1 MRGLYIGVHSSC
13 SFYPDPFEFKYI
25 ISVNISS
32 FCGVKCTIGNIYV
45 PIITHKETRS
55 FAISEINNWLKKHTK
70 NPSILV
76 GDFNMTKS
84 QLEALVD
91 KSSQQWYV
99 LSLSGYSFTWAREG
113 IKSCID
119 HILVNDQM
127 NKYIN
132 KVSVCTS
139 VNDISDHFPLL
150 LSCKKDDSEGFHTP
164 PPSKRIKWSSKICKE
179 MKNEIYS
186 NNLFSVLYDEFKNNE
201 ELNSSEMV
209 NKFIDTANNIGDKI
223 KARVPSDLKGTAF
236 HCPYYIKKL
245 SHEKHIAYNKIK
257 KFTLNN
263 ELTNIDEF
271 LELNRNYTEICRSI
285 KSIKYNIQ
293 SLRYK
298 KIIESACEDFLNK
311 DDRRAWLKLK
321 KISKPSFSSSSH
333 SYIIKDKTGK
343 YLFSRADQ
351 LNRFAEHYEDLASD
365 ITSHSLNKDYWEKL
379 FDVHS
384 SNNRTWN
391 INKPIEMS
399 EIQETV
405 SSMKNNKAPGPDEI
419 PIEFFK
425 AFFNEPD
432 SSDSSTS
439 NSSTESNYSDCA
451 KCLLLMF
458 NKIWDGDF
466 PEDWNTASIVSL
478 PKKGDLTDCNNYRG
492 ISLINVG
499 LKILSKIVTNRISK
513 YAFKHNF
520 IRPEQFG
527 FRNKEEC
534 ISLYISIREICQR
547 RKFKNKFTYLAFLD
561 LKKAYDS
568 VPTMNILM
576 KLYKLGIRGKC
587 HRFLS
592 NLYLSSKA
600 RACFKGD
607 LSNEFEI
614 HRGVRQGCPLSPIL
628 FNLFINDV
636 LDGCDK
642 FGVSIESKKM
652 LW

>member
-1 MRGLYIGVHSSC
+1 
-13 SFYPDPFEFKYI
+13 
-25 ISVNISS
+25 
-32 FCGVKCTIGNIYV
+32 
-45 PIITHKETRS
+45 
-55 FAISEINNWLKKHTK
+55 
-70 NPSILV
+70 
-76 GDFNMTKS
+76 MTKS

-139 VNDISDHFPLL
+139 FNDISDHFPLL

-321 KISKPSFSSSSH
+321 KISKPSFSSSSP

-391 INKPIEMS
+391 INK
-399 EIQETV
+399 
-405 SSMKNNKAPGPDEI
+405 
-419 PIEFFK
+419 
-425 AFFNEPD
+425 
-432 SSDSSTS
+432 
-439 NSSTESNYSDCA
+439 
-451 KCLLLMF
+451 
-458 NKIWDGDF
+458 
-466 PEDWNTASIVSL
+466 
-478 PKKGDLTDCNNYRG
+478 
-492 ISLINVG
+492 
-499 LKILSKIVTNRISK
+499 
-513 YAFKHNF
+513 
-520 IRPEQFG
+520 
-527 FRNKEEC
+527 
-534 ISLYISIREICQR
+534 
-547 RKFKNKFTYLAFLD
+547 
-561 LKKAYDS
+561 
-568 VPTMNILM
+568 
-576 KLYKLGIRGKC
+576 
-587 HRFLS
+587 
-592 NLYLSSKA
+592 
-600 RACFKGD
+600 
-607 LSNEFEI
+607 
-614 HRGVRQGCPLSPIL
+614 
-628 FNLFINDV
+628 
-636 LDGCDK
+636 
-642 FGVSIESKKM
+642 
-652 LW
+652 